1 MSNAVVDA
9 DECCAS
15 CGIAPVDDIKLK
27 CSGGCDLVKCCS
39 DKCQENHREQQND
52 ECKRRRAELRDKP
65 LFQQPDESY
74 LGECPICFLPLP
86 IDLKR
91 SAFFSMLLQNNL

>member
-27 CSGGCDLVKCCS
+27 CGGGCDLVKYCS
-39 DKCQENHREQQND
+39 DKCQENHRE
-52 ECKRRRAELRDKP
+52 LRDKQ

-91 SAFFSMLLQNNL
+91 SAF